1 MFSLVIITPS
11 LSPSNQCTPLSLL
24 VKTNGF
30 YLFNSFVF
38 HYHPPMLRKS
48 CLNGQIKTGI
58 KIVFTPI
65 TWIAEGLLLLLLFF
79 FLFFFFSSL
88 RMQKSDML
96 KALEIGNFYLTTS
109 FVRVK
114 INWLLFLA
122 PR

>member
-38 HYHPPMLRKS
+38 HYHPPMLGKF

-65 TWIAEGLLLLLLFF
+65 TWIAEG
-79 FLFFFFSSL
+79 FFFFFFFSL